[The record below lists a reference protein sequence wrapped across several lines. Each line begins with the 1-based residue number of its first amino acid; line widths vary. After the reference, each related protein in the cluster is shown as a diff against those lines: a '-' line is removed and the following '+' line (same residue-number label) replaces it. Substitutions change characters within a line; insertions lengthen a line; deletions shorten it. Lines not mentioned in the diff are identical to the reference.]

1 MRSLPVRPA
10 PMVDEMIQSLA
21 VRTAAANF
29 AHPNQ
34 LGLPTARGL
43 RTEQRVAARLAELL
57 DMPAEQLTSLTLSAY
72 PPVLRGEAQRSQR
85 TWLHRTE
92 WACPRCS
99 RLNGVVLRRWQ
110 LSLHPLCVQCPSLLT
125 VVGTHRED
133 SAPPD
138 TAALDAQRL
147 IAQDLEPERLHTAG
161 AQRRFADLYLLCE
174 LVSATADQD
183 WPRLPGWEHDL
194 RAELSQPHSEWSR
207 HPPDSPVRAAIVVF
221 LCGRALANPARQ
233 RLLRGEA
240 IERLAAR
247 DDDAARTL
255 VRRFAP
261 GALDTERR
269 RPQVPSQRTQ
279 PVLASMIR
287 TIQRLQRTRG
297 LQPRHVPAWPV
308 DATDSLIPTCDR
320 RRELEHRA
328 VTLHVL
334 LAGRWHDPNA
344 EVDARRDLG
353 LRSHRRQ
360 RNAMLEGAVDAT
372 RAAHVVRIAERL
384 IIQGLI
390 DHQGLRQR
398 LATPSGLLSTV
409 RRQVAGLP
417 VTSDVV
423 LAAWCRLHQSP
434 GPVDEATLASIRVF
448 DRDLDPELRLRLREV
463 LDDYLEGVDPAAVD
477 TAQCP
482 FVVDGRTA

>member
-57 DMPAEQLTSLTLSAY
+57 DMPAEHLTSLTLSAY
-72 PPVLRGEAQRSQR
+72 PPVLRGEAQRRQR

-110 LSLHPLCVQCPSLLT
+110 FSLHPLCVQCPSLLT

-174 LVSATADQD
+174 LVSATVDQD

-194 RAELSQPHSEWSR
+194 RAELSQPRTDWIR
-207 HPPDSPVRAAIVVF
+207 HPPSSPDRAATVV
-221 LCGRALANPARQ
+221 LECGRALANPARQ

-255 VRRFAP
+255 LRRFTP
-261 GALDTERR
+261 GAPDTERR

-279 PVLASMIR
+279 PVLASLIR
-287 TIQRLQRTRG
+287 AIQRLQRTRG

-308 DATDSLIPTCDR
+308 DATDSLIPTRDR

-344 EVDARRDLG
+344 EADARRDLG
-353 LRSHRRQ
+353 LRPHPRK
-360 RNAMLEGAVDAT
+360 RNAMLDGAVDAT

-384 IIQGLI
+384 VIQGLI
-390 DHQGLRQR
+390 DHHDLRRR
-398 LATPSGLLSTV
+398 LAAPTGLVSTV
-409 RRQVAGLP
+409 RQKVTGLP
-417 VTSDVV
+417 IASGVV

-434 GPVDEATLASIRVF
+434 GPADEVTLAGVRAL
-448 DRDLDPELRLRLREV
+448 DCDLDPEQRLFLLEAI
-463 LDDYLEGVDPAAVD
+463 DNYLEAVDPARLDSFQPAIAD
-477 TAQCP
+477 E
-482 FVVDGRTA
+482 RTA